1 MGRWE
6 GDRKALGCRDF
17 SVFLVWFLFPF
28 FGKTVW
34 KFLLI
39 FFSSEQVLVVCTYH
53 PSFWGGGAVG
63 EVGRRMQVPGQPGQV
78 REPLSQDK
86 DMENKNQVLLHGREL
101 ARHMWDPALSPK
113 DEQKIWMYFEIIIVI
128 FGTETWAQVLVPFQ
142 QTLFQWATSLS
153 PECLNISIYLLN
165 GNASLYSFFSVSV
178 VRIFP
183 PMIFSPFHPPAF
195 VVYFNFQS
203 SRYCRK
209 VAVRGLSWPWCGR
222 SCLQYKYLGSWSER
236 HTESLRTVWATVIH
250 SQPFPPPQRN
260 KNKK

>member
-1 MGRWE
+1 MAENLQGICE
-6 GDRKALGCRDF
+6 TLH
-17 SVFLVWFLFPF
+17 SVLKMTKKSECILKLSLLFLVQRLEP
-28 FGKTVW
+28 
-34 KFLLI
+34 KFLYL
-39 FFSSEQVLVVCTYH
+39 
-53 PSFWGGGAVG
+53 
-63 EVGRRMQVPGQPGQV
+63 
-78 REPLSQDK
+78 LS
-86 DMENKNQVLLHGREL
+86 R
-101 ARHMWDPALSPK
+101 
-113 DEQKIWMYFEIIIVI
+113 
-128 FGTETWAQVLVPFQ
+128 

-209 VAVRGLSWPWCGR
+209 VAVRGLSWPGCGR
-222 SCLQYKYLGSWSER
+222 SCLQYKYLGSWSKK

-250 SQPFPPPQRN
+250 SQLFPPPQRN